1 MNKLF
6 FAILIFCMMTVSAV
20 AQQIPQYTQ
29 FLFNHFGINPA
40 VAGTHSCI
48 DMRLGYRTQ
57 WVGFEGAPK
66 TSFANLHARIP
77 KGRKRGS
84 IYRFHA
90 VGINVYSDG
99 IGPASKTHV
108 SLAYALNMKAGSKH
122 RMAFGIFAGFDQ
134 YRFNASKVT
143 VFTSPDAA
151 IDGSKAVFIVPD
163 ISPGFLYYSENRSS
177 YISFT
182 MPQLL
187 KNKIKVFPDTRF
199 THHYILMAGKKWVSR
214 GSDLA
219 LTPSV
224 ALKFAPWAPLAIDVN
239 VLFDFTQNV
248 QFGATWRNTDAV
260 ALMAKV
266 NFLKYFS
273 FGYAFD
279 FTTSKIR
286 LASSNTHEI
295 ILGIS
300 ACPKMDYDPAAC
312 PVF

>member
-1 MNKLF
+1 MKKLF
-6 FAILIFCMMTVSAV
+6 FIPFLLFFSLAKS
-20 AQQIPQYTQ
+20 QQIPQYTQ

-40 VAGTHSCI
+40 VAGTSDCI

-66 TSFANLHARIP
+66 TSFANLNARLP
-77 KGRKRGS
+77 KFKRRGS
-84 IYRFHA
+84 IYRFHG
-90 VGINVYSDG
+90 VGLNVYSDN

-108 SLAYALNMKAGSKH
+108 SLAYALNLKAGKRH
-122 RMAFGIFAGFDQ
+122 RIAFGVFAGFDQ

-143 VFTSPDAA
+143 LANTNDDA
-151 IDGSKAVFIVPD
+151 INGSRAVFIIPD
-163 ISPGFLYYSENRSS
+163 IQPGLLYYAENRSS

-182 MPQLL
+182 MAQIL
-187 KNKIKVFPDTRF
+187 KNKIKIFPDTRF

-214 GSDLA
+214 DSELA

-224 ALKFAPWAPLAIDVN
+224 ALKFAPWSPLAIDVN
-239 VLFDFTQNV
+239 VLFDYSARL
-248 QFGATWRNTDAV
+248 QFGATWRNVDAV
-260 ALMAKV
+260 ALMFKI
-266 NFLKYFS
+266 NFLRYFS

-279 FTTSKIR
+279 FTTSRIR

-300 ACPKMDYDPAAC
+300 ACPRTDHDPSNC

>member
-1 MNKLF
+1 MKK
-6 FAILIFCMMTVSAV
+6 ILIIFCLFPLTIF
-20 AQQIPQYTQ
+20 AQQIPQYSQ

-40 VAGTHSCI
+40 VAGTNDCI

-77 KGRKRGS
+77 NGKKGGS

-99 IGPASKTHV
+99 IGPVSKTHV
-108 SLAYALNMKAGSKH
+108 SLAYALNFKVSKKN
-122 RMAFGIFAGFDQ
+122 RMAFGFFAGFDQ
-134 YRFNASKVT
+134 YRFNAGKVT
-143 VFTSPDAA
+143 LQDPNDNA
-151 IDGSKAVFIVPD
+151 ITGSRAVFIVPD
-163 ISPGFLYYSENRSS
+163 IAPGFLYYTENRSS

-187 KNKIKVFPDTRF
+187 KNKVKIFPDTKF
-199 THHYILMAGKKWVSR
+199 VHHYVLMAGKKWISR
-214 GSDLA
+214 NSDLA

-224 ALKFAPWAPLAIDVN
+224 ALKFAPWAPLAIDLN
-239 VLFDFTQNV
+239 VLFDYTANV
-248 QFGATWRNTDAV
+248 QFGASWRNTDAI

-266 NFLKYFS
+266 SFLKYFS

-300 ACPKMDYDPAAC
+300 ACPKRNYDPGAC

>member
-1 MNKLF
+1 MKKIFLILF
-6 FAILIFCMMTVSAV
+6 FIPVMSF
-20 AQQIPQYTQ
+20 AQQIPQYSQ

-40 VAGTHSCI
+40 VAGTNDCL
-48 DMRLGYRTQ
+48 DMRVGYRTQ
-57 WVGFEGAPK
+57 WVGFDGAPQ

-77 KGRKRGS
+77 KGKRGGS

-99 IGPASKTHV
+99 IGPIGKTNV
-108 SLAYALNMKAGSKH
+108 SLAYAINFKAGK
-122 RMAFGIFAGFDQ
+122 RKRFAFGIFAGFDQ

-143 VFTSPDAA
+143 LAVTPDNAISGSQTVF
-151 IDGSKAVFIVPD
+151 FVPD
-163 ISPGFLYYSENRSS
+163 VSPGLLYYTENRSS
-177 YISFT
+177 YVSFT

-187 KNKIKVFPDTRF
+187 KNKIKIFPDTKF
-199 THHYILMAGKKWVSR
+199 AHHYVLMAGKKWVSR
-214 GSDLA
+214 TSDLA

-224 ALKFAPWAPLAIDVN
+224 ALKFAPWTPLAIDVN
-239 VLFDFTQNV
+239 VLFDFTSNV
-248 QFGATWRNTDAV
+248 QFGATWRNSDAI
-260 ALMAKV
+260 ALMCKV

-300 ACPKMDYDPAAC
+300 ACPKQSYEPSAC

>member
-1 MNKLF
+1 MRKL
-6 FAILIFCMMTVSAV
+6 ILFLCLLPAV
-20 AQQIPQYTQ
+20 AFSQQVPQYTQ

-40 VAGTHSCI
+40 VAGTHNCI

-57 WVGFEGAPK
+57 WVGFDGAPK

-77 KGRKRGS
+77 KGKKRGS

-90 VGINVYSDG
+90 VGLNVYSDG
-99 IGPASKTHV
+99 IGPVSKTHV
-108 SLAYALNMKAGSKH
+108 SLAYALNLKAGKRH
-122 RMAFGIFAGFDQ
+122 RMAFGVFAGFDQ
-134 YRFNASKVT
+134 FRFNATKVT
-143 VFTSPDAA
+143 LATIPDDA
-151 IDGSKAVFIVPD
+151 ITGSTANFILPD
-163 ISPGFLYYSENRSS
+163 ISPGFLYYTENKSA

-182 MPQLL
+182 MDQLL
-187 KNKIKVFPDTRF
+187 KNKIKIFPDTRF
-199 THHYILMAGKKWVSR
+199 THHYILMAGKKWASR
-214 GSDLA
+214 SSDLA

-224 ALKFAPWAPLAIDVN
+224 AFKFAPWAPLALDVN
-239 VLFDFTQNV
+239 VLFDYTSNV
-248 QFGATWRNTDAV
+248 QFGASWRNTDAL
-260 ALMAKV
+260 ALMCKV
-266 NFLKYFS
+266 SFLKYFS

-300 ACPKMDYDPAAC
+300 ACPKQDYDPAAC

>member
-1 MNKLF
+1 MRKWF
-6 FAILIFCMMTVSAV
+6 FIALMLPMCAI
-20 AQQIPQYTQ
+20 AQQVPQYTQ

-40 VAGTHSCI
+40 VAGTHNCI

-57 WVGFEGAPK
+57 WVGFDGAPK

-77 KGRKRGS
+77 SGKKRGS

-99 IGPASKTHV
+99 IGPVSKTHV
-108 SLAYALNMKAGSKH
+108 SLAYALNLKAGKRH
-122 RMAFGIFAGFDQ
+122 RMAFGVYAGFDQ

-143 VFTSPDAA
+143 LAT
-151 IDGSKAVFIVPD
+151 VPD
-163 ISPGFLYYSENRSS
+163 DAITGSQANFILPDVSPGFLYYTENKSS

-187 KNKIKVFPDTRF
+187 KNKIKIFPDTRF
-199 THHYILMAGKKWVSR
+199 THHYILMAGKKWASR
-214 GSDLA
+214 SSDLA

-239 VLFDFTQNV
+239 VLFDYTSNV
-248 QFGATWRNTDAV
+248 QFGASWRNTDAI
-260 ALMAKV
+260 ALMCKV
-266 NFLKYFS
+266 SFMKYFS

-300 ACPKMDYDPAAC
+300 ACPKQDYDPAAC